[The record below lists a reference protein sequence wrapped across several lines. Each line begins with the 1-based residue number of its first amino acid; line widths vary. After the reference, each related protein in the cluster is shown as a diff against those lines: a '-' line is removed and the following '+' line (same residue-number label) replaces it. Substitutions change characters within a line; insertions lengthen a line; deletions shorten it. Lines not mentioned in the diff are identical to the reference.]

1 MTPKEIVGLIR
12 ATNDVLAIRGLISGA
27 KRIITDAIT
36 PEDKTLVNSAI
47 KEGNKKLAKQGQAN
61 ASIKPKAN
69 AKGGAVT
76 KMYNGGMANGRKHM
90 YLGGDSSVK
99 DNAGLRALK
108 LKSPATYTKI
118 TGRNA

>member
-1 MTPKEIVGLIR
+1 MKPKEIVGLIR

-27 KRIITDAIT
+27 KRLIKDAMT
-36 PEDKTLVNSAI
+36 PKDRTLVNSAI
-47 KEGNKKLAKQGQAN
+47 NLGNKKIAAEGQAN
-61 ASIKPKAN
+61 DSIKPN

-76 KMYNGGMANGRKHM
+76 KMYNGGMASGKKHM

-108 LKSPATYTKI
+108 IKSPSTYTKI